1 MSTPDSQV
9 VCRRLEGRVAVVSG
23 AASGLGR
30 ATALRLA
37 GEGAR
42 VVCGDVRHSPLP
54 AGLDGDVPTDEVIAA
69 SGASASFVEWDVA
82 DAVQTEHAIR
92 SAREQYGRLDIVVA
106 NAGVALPDAGSL
118 PGESVELWHR
128 HVEVNLTGT
137 WHTIRLGLQPS
148 VPKSG
153 PCPSGLRRR
162 LRSILW
168 DGSARHG
175 TSPPQSRSSLP
186 PTRAGSVASRFRS
199 TAAGPRSWRRERRA
213 TSEAPGI
220 DD

>member
-37 GEGAR
+37 GEGAS

-69 SGASASFVEWDVA
+69 SGGSASFVEWDVA
-82 DAVQTEHAIR
+82 DAAQTEQAVQ

-106 NAGVALPDAGSL
+106 NAGVALPEAGSL

-128 HVEVNLTGT
+128 HVEVNLTG
-137 WHTIRLGLQPS
+137 
-148 VPKSG
+148 
-153 PCPSGLRRR
+153 
-162 LRSILW
+162 
-168 DGSARHG
+168 
-175 TSPPQSRSSLP
+175 
-186 PTRAGSVASRFRS
+186 
-199 TAAGPRSWRRERRA
+199 
-213 TSEAPGI
+213 
-220 DD
+220 